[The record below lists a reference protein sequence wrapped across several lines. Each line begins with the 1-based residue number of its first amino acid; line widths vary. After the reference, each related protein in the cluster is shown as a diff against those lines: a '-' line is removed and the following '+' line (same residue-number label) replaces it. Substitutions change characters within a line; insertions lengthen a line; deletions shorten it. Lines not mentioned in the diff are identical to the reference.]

1 MDKHNP
7 SPQFQRTF
15 DAERSYSLEEMRR
28 QFNLVEMQADKL
40 AASLLMPPFV
50 INAALKDFNNGNKI
64 CIFGDQVLA
73 PEERTKLNKMAAQIG
88 VSFTTLLIRLRQFDM
103 IEYRSLDEYID
114 SQFIGEVARWKQ

>member
-64 CIFGDQVLA
+64 RIFGDQVLA

-88 VSFTTLLIRLRQFDM
+88 VSFTALLIRLRQFDM